1 MTYGNE
7 AQGLAPQRLKQLRLQ
22 LDLQT
27 GGSLDTFYDQHPD
40 LVDWWETAI
49 ERQCMALAWGVMHE
63 LEHS

>member
-1 MTYGNE
+1 ASGKHAKLFSKMMQLQIPHTNQSPAME
-7 AQGLAPQRLKQLRLQ
+7 VLHPQLQ

-49 ERQCMALAWGVMHE
+49 E
-63 LEHS
+63 